1 MEKLIFE
8 KSRSGRRAYSL
19 PKLDVEIRNIGDEI
33 PNQFIR
39 KEVCELPEVSEIE
52 IARHFQRLSHLNYNI
67 EKGIYPLGSCTMKY
81 NPKANEK
88 AAGFDGFANIHPFM
102 PEKHVQGALQL
113 MYELG
118 QDLMKITGMAGVTLQ
133 PAAGAAGEFTGI
145 MMIRAYH
152 RNRGDNKRTKILI
165 PDSAH
170 GTNPASA
177 AIAGFQIVNVKSDEH
192 GRVDIDDFKSKL
204 NDEVAALM
212 ITNPNTLGIFEKNI
226 CVIEKELHA
235 AGALLYMDGANLNA
249 LIGIAQPGKFGVDA
263 LHINLH
269 KTFSTPHGGGGPG
282 AGPVVVSE
290 RLIPYL
296 PVPQIQFAD
305 GIYSFDYD
313 RPKSIG
319 KVHTFFGNFL
329 VFVRAFNYIKML
341 GKEGISQTSR
351 GAILNANYL
360 KSLIKEYFEFP
371 YDAQCMHEFVMSGDR
386 QKKRGVSTME
396 VVKRLLDYGFH
407 APTVYFP
414 LIVHEA
420 LLVEPTETETK
431 ESLEEFAQALI
442 AIDKEID
449 ENPELVKSAP
459 HTTPVKRINDAYAAR
474 NLNVNW
480 KE

>member
-8 KSRSGRRAYSL
+8 KSHSGRRAYSL
-19 PKLDVEIRNIGDEI
+19 PKLDVETINLKDEI
-33 PNQFIR
+33 PNQYIR
-39 KEVCELPEVSEIE
+39 QNPCELPEVSEIE

-88 AAGFDGFANIHPFM
+88 AASYDGFANIHPFM
-102 PEKHVQGALQL
+102 PENHTQGALQL
-113 MYELG
+113 MYELSK
-118 QDLMKITGMAGVTLQ
+118 DLVEITGMDGVTLQ

-152 RNRGDNKRTKILI
+152 LDRGDVKRTKIMI

-192 GRVDIDDFKSKL
+192 GRVDIEDFKSKL

-212 ITNPNTLGIFEKNI
+212 LTNPNTLGIFEKNI
-226 CVIEKELHA
+226 CVIEKALHE

-290 RLIPYL
+290 RLLPYL
-296 PVPQIQFAD
+296 PVPQIKFAD
-305 GIYSFDYD
+305 GIYNFDYNL
-313 RPKSIG
+313 PKSIG

-329 VFVRAFNYIKML
+329 VLVRAYNYIKML
-341 GKEGISQTSR
+341 GKEGIYRTSS

-360 KSLIKEYFEFP
+360 KSLVKDYFEFP
-371 YDAQCMHEFVMSGDR
+371 FDEQSMHEFVMSGDR
-386 QKKRGVSTME
+386 QKKRGVTTME
-396 VVKRLLDYGFH
+396 MVKRLLDYGYH

-449 ENPELVKSAP
+449 ENPELVKTAP

-474 NLNVNW
+474 NLNVCW

>member
-8 KSRSGRRAYSL
+8 KSHSGRRAYSL
-19 PKLDVEIRNIGDEI
+19 PKLDVETINLNDEI
-33 PNQFIR
+33 PNQYIR
-39 KEVCELPEVSEIE
+39 PNPCELPEVSEIE
-52 IARHFQRLSHLNYNI
+52 IARHFLKLSHLNYNI
-67 EKGIYPLGSCTMKY
+67 EKGVYPLGSCTMKY

-88 AAGFDGFANIHPFM
+88 AAGYDGYANIHPFM
-102 PEKHVQGALQL
+102 PEKHTQGALQL

-118 QDLMKITGMAGVTLQ
+118 KDLVEITGMAGVTLQ

-152 RNRGDNKRTKILI
+152 LDRGDVKRTKILI

-192 GRVDIDDFKSKL
+192 GRVDIEDFKSKL

-212 ITNPNTLGIFEKNI
+212 LTNPNTLGIFEKNI
-226 CVIEKELHA
+226 CVIEKALHE

-249 LIGIAQPGKFGVDA
+249 LIGVAQPGKFGVDA

-290 RLIPYL
+290 KLLPYL
-296 PVPQIQFAD
+296 PVPQIKFAN
-305 GIYSFDYD
+305 GIYNFDYD
-313 RPKSIG
+313 LPKSIG
-319 KVHTFFGNFL
+319 KVHTYYGNFL
-329 VFVRAFNYIKML
+329 VLVRAYNYIKML
-341 GKEGISQTSR
+341 GKEGMFQTSS
-351 GAILNANYL
+351 GAVLNANYL
-360 KSLIKEYFEFP
+360 KSLVKEYFEFSH
-371 YDAQCMHEFVMSGDR
+371 DEQSMHEFVMSGDR
-386 QKKRGVSTME
+386 QKKRGVTTME
-396 VVKRLLDYGFH
+396 MVKRLLDYGYH

-449 ENPELVKSAP
+449 ENPEMVKNAP
-459 HTTPVKRINDAYAAR
+459 HTTPVKRINDAFAAR
-474 NLNVNW
+474 NLNVCW

>member
-8 KSRSGRRAYSL
+8 KSHPGRVAYSL
-19 PKLDVEIRNIGDEI
+19 PKLDVEKIEINQEI
-33 PNQFIR
+33 PQSFIR
-39 KEVCELPEVSEIE
+39 QNKCELPEVSEIE
-52 IARHFQRLSHLNYNI
+52 VARHFQKLSHLNYNI

-88 AAGFDGFANIHPFM
+88 VALLDGFTNIHPFM
-102 PEKHVQGALQL
+102 PENHIQGALQL

-118 QDLMKITGMAGVTLQ
+118 QDLMKITGMEGVTLQ

-152 RNRGDNKRTKILI
+152 LDRGDTKRNKILI

-177 AIAGFQIVNVKSDEH
+177 AIAGFEIVNVKSDAH

-212 ITNPNTLGIFEKNI
+212 LTNPNTLGIFEKNI
-226 CVIEKELHA
+226 CIIEKELHE

-282 AGPVVVSE
+282 AGPVVVSH
-290 RLIPYL
+290 RLLPYL
-296 PVPQIQFAD
+296 PIPQIKFNN
-305 GIYSFDYD
+305 GVYKLDYD
-313 RPKSIG
+313 LPKSIG

-329 VFVRAFNYIKML
+329 VLVRAFNYIKML
-341 GKEGISQTSR
+341 GREGMFETSK
-351 GAILNANYL
+351 GAIINANYL
-360 KSLIKEYFEFP
+360 KALVKDYFEFP
-371 YDAQCMHEFVMSGDR
+371 YDEQSMHEFVMSGDR

-396 VVKRLLDYGFH
+396 VVKRLLDYGYH

-442 AIDKEID
+442 RIDKEID

-474 NLNVNW
+474 NLNVKW
-480 KE
+480 K